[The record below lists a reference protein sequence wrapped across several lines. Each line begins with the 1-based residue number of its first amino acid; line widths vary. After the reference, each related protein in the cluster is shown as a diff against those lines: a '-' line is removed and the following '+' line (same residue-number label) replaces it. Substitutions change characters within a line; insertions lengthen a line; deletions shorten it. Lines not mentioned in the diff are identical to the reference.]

1 MLRRY
6 RSSHSEV
13 EVDLKLIKLKLIK
26 VVKLK
31 LFLIKVFSCEFHKIS
46 KNAIFTEYL
55 WTTASISNSA
65 VCERTLVQYFLCQ
78 KSRTVCIKVR
88 LIKVRCTKPVRKHCK
103 LPKYYDQHRPKN
115 FFSNFMSLKNE

>member
-31 LFLIKVFSCEFHKIS
+31 LLLIKVFSCEFDKIS
-46 KNAIFTEYL
+46 KNTIFTEYL

-65 VCERTLVQYFLCQ
+65 VCEQTLVQ

-115 FFSNFMSLKNE
+115 FFSNFISLKNE

>member
-31 LFLIKVFSCEFHKIS
+31 LLLIKVFSCEFDKIS
-46 KNAIFTEYL
+46 KNTIFTEYL

-88 LIKVRCTKPVRKHCK
+88 CTKPVRKHCK
-103 LPKYYDQHRPKN
+103 LPKYYDQHRPKK